1 MCDFQYLPVV
11 QRDDGSQ
18 EALLDKL
25 VMNKLTPQSEYM
37 SRDAPL
43 FLSPI
48 LFSRLDSPSDFG
60 LMLSNPCEDP
70 SFQQPTETVAV
81 GMLHFRC
88 LLVCCISG
96 ACWYV
101 AFQVPVW
108 YVAFQVPVGTLPFC
122 GVHWYFVLWV
132 FVSLLHFT
140 FRYLLMPSLLY
151 C

>member
-25 VMNKLTPQSEYM
+25 VMKKLTPQSEYM

-96 ACWYV
+96 ACLECCISGACWYIALLWCPLV
-101 AFQVPVW
+101 
-108 YVAFQVPVGTLPFC
+108 FC
-122 GVHWYFVLWV
+122 ALGL
-132 FVSLLHFT
+132 
-140 FRYLLMPSLLY
+140 